1 MHASVHPTARLESSA
16 VLAGDVTV
24 GPRAYVGHGV
34 VIESAG
40 PPVEVGPE
48 ALVLAGAVVRS
59 VGGRSRPASPVRI
72 GERSLVSPAC
82 VLTGCRVGRGCYV
95 ATGAIV
101 LQGAVIG
108 DHARI
113 GAGAIVHARTKV
125 PAGARVGMRHVA
137 VPTDDGFVSTADVEV
152 ARAAVAELD
161 FFDVAF
167 GAGEDD
173 QAALHERV
181 VAQLLDEVHAMPR

>member
-1 MHASVHPTARLESSA
+1 
-16 VLAGDVTV
+16 
-24 GPRAYVGHGV
+24 
-34 VIESAG
+34 
-40 PPVEVGPE
+40 
-48 ALVLAGAVVRS
+48 
-59 VGGRSRPASPVRI
+59 
-72 GERSLVSPAC
+72 
-82 VLTGCRVGRGCYV
+82 
-95 ATGAIV
+95 
-101 LQGAVIG
+101 
-108 DHARI
+108 
-113 GAGAIVHARTKV
+113 V

-167 GAGEDD
+167 GAGEDY